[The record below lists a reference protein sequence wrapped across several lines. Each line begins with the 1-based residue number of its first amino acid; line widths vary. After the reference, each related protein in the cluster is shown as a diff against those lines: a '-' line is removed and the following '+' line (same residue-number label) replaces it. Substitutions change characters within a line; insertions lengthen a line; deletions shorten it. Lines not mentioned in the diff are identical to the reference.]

1 MERVVTVVTVVK
13 VVRLHATVTVPVG
26 VTRIS
31 ERTHTTDASTESLD
45 TNSFISSIADLMIPI
60 GV

>member
-1 MERVVTVVTVVK
+1 MI